1 MADTK
6 ILIADDDDSI
16 RFVLQKFL
24 ERTDFVV
31 DVAENGRETLELF
44 QLQTYA
50 VVFLDV
56 IMPDANGLDLL
67 NDLKA
72 IDETTSVVIITAHG
86 DTQTA
91 IEAAKRSAYDYITKP
106 FDREALV
113 EVATRAANA
122 SGHARSTLLQQEN
135 INSEDLVSTSQTK
148 SKIVGESPAM
158 RQVYQTI
165 GRAAVSHETVLI
177 IGESGAGKELV
188 AKAIHENSSRANEE
202 FVVVDCSA
210 IPSALIESALF
221 GHVKG
226 AYTGADN
233 ARQGKFEQAGKGTI
247 FLDEVGELP
256 QEIQM
261 KLLRVLQER
270 EIEPIGSGRRQ
281 KIDVR
286 VVSATNR
293 QLSQEVQKGNFRQ
306 DLFYR
311 LNVIPIYL
319 PPLRER
325 LEDIPALVD
334 LFITRFA
341 ESYNQPKVS
350 ISEKVLDMLLKHN
363 WTGNVR
369 ELENTIKRALV
380 MNSGNVLLPEHFSDL
395 GAEVSFT
402 SVTDFDLQVQIQQ
415 LVSYQVDRYLDRNVD
430 EMENLHNVIRR
441 SYEKP
446 LFEAILAHTN
456 GNRSRAAQ
464 LLGIN
469 RNTLHTRIEELAI
482 QPVDS
487 QI

>member
-106 FDREALV
+106 FDRKALV
-113 EVATRAANA
+113 EVAIRAANA
-122 SGHARSTLLQQEN
+122 SEHARSTLLQ
-135 INSEDLVSTSQTK
+135 
-148 SKIVGESPAM
+148 
-158 RQVYQTI
+158 
-165 GRAAVSHETVLI
+165 HETVLI

-256 QEIQM
+256 QEIQL
-261 KLLRVLQER
+261 KLLRVLVESSKKIFAHVLPLSKDSFSR
-270 EIEPIGSGRRQ
+270 DRFMYCLNSSASRRMTCSS
-281 KIDVR
+281 
-286 VVSATNR
+286 SA
-293 QLSQEVQKGNFRQ
+293 
-306 DLFYR
+306 
-311 LNVIPIYL
+311 
-319 PPLRER
+319 ER
-325 LEDIPALVD
+325 L
-334 LFITRFA
+334 
-341 ESYNQPKVS
+341 S
-350 ISEKVLDMLLKHN
+350 
-363 WTGNVR
+363 
-369 ELENTIKRALV
+369 
-380 MNSGNVLLPEHFSDL
+380 
-395 GAEVSFT
+395 
-402 SVTDFDLQVQIQQ
+402 
-415 LVSYQVDRYLDRNVD
+415 
-430 EMENLHNVIRR
+430 R
-441 SYEKP
+441 SSK
-446 LFEAILAHTN
+446 
-456 GNRSRAAQ
+456 
-464 LLGIN
+464 
-469 RNTLHTRIEELAI
+469 
-482 QPVDS
+482 
-487 QI
+487 